1 MSKLHDTLTAAEKAD
16 LVDFLASYDAERN
29 FLRENPYTPVFGQYT
44 PSLIFTD
51 AEDTAGQPD
60 GYYFRAQGQEPPQ
73 EVEKQLY
80 PIWGYL
86 FAFIFIGGGLTLLWA
101 FVSYFW
107 PWVSACY
114 QNMVCK

>member
-1 MSKLHDTLTAAEKAD
+1 MSKLHDTLTAQEKSD
-16 LVDFLASYDAERN
+16 LSDFLASYDAERN

-86 FAFIFIGGGLTLLWA
+86 FAFIVVGGGADAVVGLCELFLA
-101 FVSYFW
+101 D
-107 PWVSACY
+107 
-114 QNMVCK
+114 VCKLLPEHGV